1 MEPNRDQRVPGQGD
15 DEPATETA
23 PALEAPSAGA
33 SERAP
38 APARARLVRRWLD
51 LPLRTKG
58 LVVVA
63 IPVVALVA
71 AGTTFMAL
79 QSRQQHA
86 RSRVDHSVEVQRQL
100 AQVTVN
106 LVNAETAARGYVL
119 TGQTEFLEPYQ
130 ASEDGTTRD
139 VARLVD
145 LVRDNADQ
153 QARAKQVQALSAVRL
168 ATLKRVVANAGQGV
182 PADLALLRQGKVEMD
197 AVRAELTAMDD
208 AETTLLQQRA
218 NREDR
223 LTLWLNLTMGAVIVL
238 GLGGGIGA
246 ALLFGS
252 GISRRIER
260 LAANAQRLQE
270 EEPLSDL
277 PSGGDEVGRVGAAL
291 GTASVLLGE
300 RAQSLRRAREF
311 LDHLITASPV
321 VVLRQTVEDRTI
333 TYVSANVEPIFGY
346 RPEELVGRGAILSER
361 AHPDDREIMA
371 HALVAATRDGQAAS
385 DLRIRHANGD
395 HRWVHLEIRL
405 EPVEPGWPA
414 TALVYLT
421 DVTEAKRMEEDLA
434 VSREQAV
441 EASRLKSEFLANMS
455 HEIRTP

>member
-23 PALEAPSAGA
+23 PALDAPPTGA

-38 APARARLVRRWLD
+38 APRRARLVRRWLD

-145 LVRDNADQ
+145 LVRDDADQ
-153 QARAKQVQALSAVRL
+153 QDRAKQVQALSAMRL
-168 ATLKRVVANAGQGV
+168 ATLQRLVANVGRGV
-182 PADLALLRQGKVEMD
+182 PADLTLLRQGKVEMD
-197 AVRAELTAMDD
+197 AVRSELTAMDD

-260 LAANAQRLQE
+260 LAANGQRLQE
-270 EEPLSDL
+270 EDPLSDL

-321 VVLRQTVEDRTI
+321 VVLRQTVEARTI
-333 TYVSANVEPIFGY
+333 TYVSANIEPIFGY

-371 HALVAATRDGQAAS
+371 DALVAATRDGQAAS
-385 DLRIRHANGD
+385 
-395 HRWVHLEIRL
+395 
-405 EPVEPGWPA
+405 
-414 TALVYLT
+414 
-421 DVTEAKRMEEDLA
+421 
-434 VSREQAV
+434 
-441 EASRLKSEFLANMS
+441 
-455 HEIRTP
+455 